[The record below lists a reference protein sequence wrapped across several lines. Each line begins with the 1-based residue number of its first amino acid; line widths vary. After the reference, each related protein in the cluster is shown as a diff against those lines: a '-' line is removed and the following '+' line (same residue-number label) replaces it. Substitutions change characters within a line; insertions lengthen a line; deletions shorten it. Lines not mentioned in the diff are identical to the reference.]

1 MFNLGPNQEQTVHV
15 MMLIY
20 FIQSLKSEYFQNMP
34 NLKRIVFKF
43 DGCPDEM
50 FQILK
55 EKLNEGL
62 KSDET
67 VRHIS
72 IEAMYSTITELAP
85 AYLSNHTS
93 KCQFKSS

>member
-1 MFNLGPNQEQTVHV
+1 

-34 NLKRIVFKF
+34 NLKRIVFEF

-72 IEAMYSTITELAP
+72 IEAMYSTITEFAP

-93 KCQFKSS
+93 KCRFKSS